1 MFTTQTMKGCEIRTS
16 VRTAVLPALDCVL
29 GLLADVWVCTRALE
43 LTAAQKDAAG
53 HDADV
58 GGGESSAAE
67 EQRDEERGEGVHFFS
82 FFVAGKSVCFFTC
95 SEGWS

>member
-1 MFTTQTMKGCEIRTS
+1 MKGCEIRTS

-67 EQRDEERGEGVHFFS
+67 EQRDEERGEGVHFFLS
-82 FFVAGKSVCFFTC
+82 LWLEKSVCFFTC